1 LIHSGVCEQE
11 FRDYNKKKALKRS
24 FTNVLESVISLSA
37 LRNPSEL
44 VAFILLAFSDL
55 KAYRFTYWL
64 GVPTAIPD
72 SAFVS
77 TPTQLLRD
85 SHFENGCSMSIE
97 LHRLLLKKLDARTS
111 VQHVFA
117 LRAPSNAWTGDQS
130 EHQMQHIQHAELL
143 SFEEAWAV
151 RTDPAVHLVL
161 LDSTADASG
170 FGWTLRNLLTMLA
183 VHASAEEST
192 VRVIGLRGVVA
203 KKICVALA
211 DNASETVVNQ
221 LLSFSD
227 ENISECCICITRLVM
242 IVLTSFLYFLAVAS
256 DESVL
261 STFSISSIM
270 VQPLV
275 SQVCSVLRVD
285 SVDEAAQRYNPR
297 EIREKLLAV
306 DDESPLSAL
315 SVVGWETNER
325 SVIHNHLYSAV
336 FV

>member
-1 LIHSGVCEQE
+1 MLKSLEQE
-11 FRDYNKKKALKRS
+11 FRDYDKKRALKRS
-24 FTNVLESVISLSA
+24 FINVLESILSLSA
-37 LRNPSEL
+37 LKNPSEL

-97 LHRLLLKKLDARTS
+97 LHRLLLKKLGAGDS
-111 VQHVFA
+111 VQNVCA
-117 LRAPSNAWTGDQS
+117 LRAPCSAWTGDQS

-151 RTDPAVHLVL
+151 RADPAVHLVV

-183 VHASAEEST
+183 VHAPAEETT

-203 KKICVALA
+203 KKICSALSDA
-211 DNASETVVNQ
+211 NKASESVVNQ
-221 LLSFSD
+221 LLSLTDEDIGKRIDTSGIACNSSKLLRVLFS
-227 ENISECCICITRLVM
+227 
-242 IVLTSFLYFLAVAS
+242 VAS

-261 STFSISSIM
+261 STFAISSAM

-275 SQVCSVLRVD
+275 TQVCSVLGVD
-285 SVDEAAQRYNPR
+285 SVQDVAQRYTPQKAK
-297 EIREKLLAV
+297 ETLLKAV
-306 DDESPLSAL
+306 NEDASLSAL

-325 SVIHNHLYSAV
+325 
-336 FV
+336 